1 MLDGSLYVLIE
12 TSQGGVMRQANIHVV
27 IAAKLVYDVNNTLDV
42 KTYETGSA
50 SVLLLCSTQ
59 G

>member
-1 MLDGSLYVLIE
+1 
-12 TSQGGVMRQANIHVV
+12 MRQANIHVV